1 MIQEPGIPSQ
11 RMVETRVCP
20 AESRSNHRKEQVKH
34 FANTYDARHDFPT
47 DSFRVIPTWTGK
59 SRSGVQDMHTNARS
73 WVPTEVNPQRR
84 GGTYSFGLS
93 TAYYPVSQSCN
104 LL

>member
-20 AESRSNHRKEQVKH
+20 AESRSNHRKEQVKQ

-47 DSFRVIPTWTGK
+47 DNSESYLPGREEPI
-59 SRSGVQDMHTNARS
+59 
-73 WVPTEVNPQRR
+73 R
-84 GGTYSFGLS
+84 GIGYAYKCQKLGTD
-93 TAYYPVSQSCN
+93 
-104 LL
+104 